1 MQLIIHRGT
10 HEIGGSCIELAT
22 NESAILLD
30 VGLPLDCSLA
40 KAIDS
45 SLPKPLFDDLRE
57 GKKKL
62 DAVILSHA
70 HPDHYGLVG
79 YLPREIPVYCGEAS
93 ATLIHL
99 SGQVRDGDISKF
111 KFLAFRDRQSFR
123 VGDFTIT
130 PYLVD
135 HSAFDAYAFLV
146 SSGGKNIFYSG
157 DFRAHGRKAKLV
169 DRLKEN
175 PPKVDTLLIEGTL
188 IGERSEEPVLSENE
202 LIEQF
207 VRVID
212 ETSGIVLVTTA
223 GQNIDRLVT
232 IFKAAKRTNRIF
244 IIDFY
249 VAEIF
254 DRLKSHGNLPQASW
268 QMIRVCY
275 PQLIA
280 RRFEKLGLHDLM
292 ERHRGNGIRWTRIN
306 EIEGKAVMLIRPGF
320 MPNIK
325 RYLTL
330 KGATWIYSM
339 WHGYFEQSESLRNL
353 RNYLKEKDV
362 RIEELH
368 TSGHA
373 TISELTDLANA
384 LSPKMVIPIHTFHPQ
399 KFKDHFSNVRLV
411 NNGEELDI

>member
-1 MQLIIHRGT
+1 MMRPSTEARQAPIRRPIH
-10 HEIGGSCIELAT
+10 
-22 NESAILLD
+22 
-30 VGLPLDCSLA
+30 
-40 KAIDS
+40 
-45 SLPKPLFDDLRE
+45 
-57 GKKKL
+57 
-62 DAVILSHA
+62 
-70 HPDHYGLVG
+70 
-79 YLPREIPVYCGEAS
+79 
-93 ATLIHL
+93 
-99 SGQVRDGDISKF
+99 GDIPKF

-146 SSGGKNIFYSG
+146 SAGGKNIFYSG

-169 DRLKEN
+169 DRLKKN

-254 DRLKSHGNLPQASW
+254 DRLKSHGDLPQASW

-292 ERHRGNGIRWTRIN
+292 ERHRGNGIRWPRIN

-373 TISELTDLANA
+373 TISELIDLANA
-384 LSPKMVIPIHTFHPQ
+384 LSPKMIIPIHTFYPQ

-411 NNGEELDI
+411 DNGEELDI